1 MCITENGTHVV
12 ALSIDHSA
20 DQHPIG
26 LHLVEYHIGLER
38 HEFRCGFFTGRSFK
52 NLRPD
57 AFEVTNG
64 NRGVFNPY
72 LRLLWKCARTSSS
85 DTQPSS
91 SPERMPVLS
100 SHIRRSIAF
109 AFSNSSSSAISRI
122 VKRPRPL
129 TVRYTGEPAETCSRT
144 VL

>member
-52 NLRPD
+52 TSAQTR
-57 AFEVTNG
+57 
-64 NRGVFNPY
+64 RGH
-72 LRLLWKCARTSSS
+72 
-85 DTQPSS
+85 
-91 SPERMPVLS
+91 ERQS
-100 SHIRRSIAF
+100 GSIQSLFAF
-109 AFSNSSSSAISRI
+109 AVEVCPDIILGHPAFFLSRADARI
-122 VKRPRPL
+122 EL
-129 TVRYTGEPAETCSRT
+129 AH
-144 VL
+144 